1 MLTISWKSKKLLIGK
16 SDTLYFWLKSSTW
29 YVLKV
34 TKGGDISVILGLVII
49 QKKWKVIKKMW
60 WYIIILC
67 IEKVSYYAVLGK
79 RWKWKVCLQSYDI
92 FKSGDADDVEK
103 LKVKKWWERRVGDR
117 HKKVFDLPSSDAQ
130 GVPWWKTPPIGFVPA
145 SSKSPKYVILKVNFI
160 LIMLGLKRHIS
171 CVFCWCHMWK
181 IISGCAN
188 SPTCAADHSSYPMAW
203 IYLYLIMIMYLIS
216 LIKAL
221 YAHIM

>member
-1 MLTISWKSKKLLIGK
+1 M
-16 SDTLYFWLKSSTW
+16 
-29 YVLKV
+29 LKV

-130 GVPWWKTPPIGFVPA
+130 GVPWWKTPPIGFVTV
-145 SSKSPKYVILKVNFI
+145 SSKSPGCVILKVTLI
-160 LIMLGLKRHIS
+160 LIMLILKRHMS
-171 CVFCWCHMWK
+171 GNFCWCHMWK
-181 IISGCAN
+181 IILGCAN
-188 SPTCAADHSSYPMAW
+188 SPASAADHSSYPD
-203 IYLYLIMIMYLIS
+203 LSIS
-216 LIKAL
+216 DYDYVFDQSCQSPLCSDHVNCISVSNTDAFDWTL
-221 YAHIM
+221 NWLVS